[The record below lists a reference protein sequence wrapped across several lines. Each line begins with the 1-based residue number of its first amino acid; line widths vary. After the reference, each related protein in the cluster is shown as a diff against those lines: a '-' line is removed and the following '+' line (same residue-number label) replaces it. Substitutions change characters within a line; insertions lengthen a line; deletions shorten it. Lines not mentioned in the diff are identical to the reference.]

1 MGPVTVCSLR
11 CHLFCGPA
19 SAFGPWG
26 KEWNYYS
33 TQTARTVIYG
43 QPVHHVPVPLPRS
56 EARGQAAKL
65 SSNSGPGWR
74 WRCCQ
79 CRCTV
84 PVGPRRLSALPAELH
99 EAQRCSAECQ
109 LGLLRVKVARAQAQA
124 SQPTGSSTGTG
135 WLLSY
140 HYPESGSDGC
150 QREAASWDN
159 TGRHWQPLSPT
170 PALAAAALA
179 VFACTL
185 PTRWKV
191 EARA

>member
-1 MGPVTVCSLR
+1 MELPKRHATPV
-11 CHLFCGPA
+11 
-19 SAFGPWG
+19 
-26 KEWNYYS
+26 
-33 TQTARTVIYG
+33 YG
-43 QPVHHVPVPLPRS
+43 QPVHVPVPLPR
-56 EARGQAAKL
+56 EARGQAVNFQVTPAPA
-65 SSNSGPGWR
+65 GAGAA
-74 WRCCQ
+74 Q

-109 LGLLRVKVARAQAQA
+109 LGLLKVARAQAQA

-170 PALAAAALA
+170 PALARAAAALA

-185 PTRWKV
+185 PTDPV
-191 EARA
+191 EGGGPGLEHACQWSDQAGSLSSRRGP